1 MLIKKEFNLISKTPN
16 VLNVPSSSLKPYF
29 YEENSF
35 EQIRSVLELR
45 RKNLT
50 HFTNKKIFDLLN
62 DVGKRDTLQIFEFE
76 SYVLSATYNIPTK
89 QMIVNLKPFQK
100 SDITEMSYN
109 DLYAAIVYAYAFSQ
123 LVTGKFAIKDSYA
136 RTIVSYLTS
145 MFVQVF
151 GKEYGLDSTYAGM
164 VIRLRFLISCYVH
177 ASFFGASPG
186 PSLLKK
192 AITTAPYN
200 YRNEEDILM
209 SYDFT
214 RIVDLIKSLSDL
226 KVAPGLTPIKFTT
239 KVHRFFGVEMIAAF
253 EDISR
258 FLCSILVSNIPSSSI
273 VPGYIEKYNQRE
285 YYNIIEITKRM
296 F

>member
-1 MLIKKEFNLISKTPN
+1 MLVKKEFNLISKTPN
-16 VLNVPSSSLKPYF
+16 VINVPSSFLKSYF
-29 YEENSF
+29 FEENSF
-35 EQIRSVLELR
+35 EQLKSILELR
-45 RKNLT
+45 KKSLV
-50 HFTNKKIFDLLN
+50 HFTNKKIFDLIS
-62 DVGKRDTLQIFEFE
+62 DVRKRDSIQIFEFE
-76 SYVLSATYNIPTK
+76 SYVLCATYNFQTK

-109 DLYAAIVYAYAFSQ
+109 DLYAAILYAYTFSQ
-123 LVTGKFAIKDSYA
+123 LVTEKFLVKETYIKP
-136 RTIVSYLTS
+136 IVNYITS

-177 ASFFGASPG
+177 AAFFGASPG
-186 PSLLKK
+186 PSLFKK
-192 AITTAPYN
+192 ATTTSSYN
-200 YRNEEDILM
+200 YQSEQDVLM
-209 SYDFT
+209 TYDFS
-214 RIVDLIKSLSDL
+214 RIIDFIKALSDL

-239 KVHRFFGVEMIAAF
+239 KIHRFFGIEMIAAF
-253 EDISR
+253 EDLSR
-258 FLCSILVSNIPSSSI
+258 FLCSILVSSVPGSVL